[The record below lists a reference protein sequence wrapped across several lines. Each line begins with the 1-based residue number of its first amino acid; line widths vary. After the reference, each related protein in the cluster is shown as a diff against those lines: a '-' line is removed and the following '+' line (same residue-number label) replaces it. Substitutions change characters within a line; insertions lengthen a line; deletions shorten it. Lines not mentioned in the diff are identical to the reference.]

1 MSNNLIDAPVLS
13 YPDMSWEQAMVLLYH
28 FEEGRK
34 VRDRF
39 VAWREM
45 IDAMHKRH
53 GFAAFGAGTYL
64 RDVCN
69 PPLLIF
75 EKGKPLT
82 DRHRIPELC
91 FRDVDGFFAAINAAE
106 AKAKKPLTPKP
117 DESEPGT
124 HHTAEHVYGLKIGAI
139 VSTPSGPAQ
148 IVADADGLPQ
158 IRLLTIIKD
167 ADAKPKAPEPAAD
180 DEVEDDEEDSRPA
193 KATKPVRGGKGRKGS
208 KATAARGSP
217 KPKMHEVK

>member
-1 MSNNLIDAPVLS
+1 MSKDLIDAPVLS
-13 YPDMSWEQAMVLLYH
+13 YPDLTWEQAMVLLYH

-34 VRDRF
+34 LRDRF
-39 VAWREM
+39 VPWREM

-64 RDVCN
+64 RDTCN
-69 PPLLIF
+69 PPWLIF

-82 DRHRIPELC
+82 DKHRLPELC
-91 FRDVDGFFAAINAAE
+91 FRDVDSLFAAINAAE

-117 DESEPGT
+117 DASEPGT
-124 HHTAEHVYGLKIGAI
+124 HQTAEHVYGLKIGSI

-148 IVADADGLPQ
+148 IVAGADGLPQ
-158 IRLLTIIKD
+158 IRLLAIVKE
-167 ADAKPKAPEPAAD
+167 ADAKPQAPEPVAD
-180 DEVEDDEEDSRPA
+180 DEGDEDEEDASPA
-193 KATKPVRGGKGRKGS
+193 KPTKPVRRGKGRKGS
-208 KATAARGSP
+208 KATAARGST